1 MARSD
6 RILQKYEILKSNE
19 LPHIQNMMKTKA
31 MEEVPNRLKE
41 LKSKAN
47 TLGIELTQEHHRI
60 MRENVKIEDLH
71 EKTDLI
77 VSNTKVVIKIITMAM
92 NDIEFD
98 LMSLQGAAEAIN
110 EKINNNPYQFIDKP
124 RKKWRHE
131 RLEKQRE
138 NLAE

>member
-110 EKINNNPYQFIDKP
+110 EKITNNPYQFMDKP

>member
-77 VSNTKVVIKIITMAM
+77 ASNTKVVIKIITMAM

-110 EKINNNPYQFIDKP
+110 EKITNNPYQFMDKP